1 MQAPQTKQELQ
12 SFLGMVNYLAQFIKD
27 MSQLTHNMRLLLK
40 KNALFQ
46 WTESHEANFQRLKES
61 ISSDTCLMYFDTSK
75 PITLQVDASQ
85 VGLGGVLLQE
95 DSQGRT
101 RPVAYAS
108 KALTPCETRYAN
120 IEREMLAVAWG
131 CIKFHHY
138 LYGRKFICQTDH
150 KPLEDI
156 HLKHLSDAPP
166 RLQRLLL
173 KLQPYD
179 ITIKY
184 VPGQKVPVADALSR
198 VSPSGK
204 TEIKGLDVTIHDLT
218 TTLNHV
224 QVEAIQQ
231 ATREDQVLQML
242 MQQMMQGWPDHIK
255 LLPVALKPFWQL
267 KEDLSIEHSCVTFQ
281 GRFYIPSVLRAGC
294 LKALHQGHP
303 GIVKMKLRAQTSMY
317 WLGLNKEIENHVM
330 HCEPCQVLSKSQQKE
345 PAIPMEIPSR
355 PWQKLGVDLFLHN
368 SSWYVIVADYYS
380 KYPWIFQLAAISSKD
395 VISALKFCFSEYGI
409 PEEVISDNGPQFTA
423 REYQDFAAQYGFRLT
438 TSSPYYPK
446 GHGFIERQV
455 QTIKNLLSKCAKDGS
470 DLYLALLQ
478 LRSTP
483 LDSRT
488 PSPGELLQNRKLR
501 TTLPVIIRPPPNSEA
516 VRAALQSRQ
525 VYTNHDAHAKELSKL
540 LPTQPVWV
548 QNTLTKKW
556 EKGVIKSQAETP
568 RSYIVLTPQGEKRR
582 NRIHLREA
590 GISTNAVPKAPN
602 EEKVK
607 YVLLAPNKSPSV
619 QSVCQ
624 PNEGKVSQSVVENV
638 PKANVQ
644 NVLRPKV
651 KLVPKV
657 NVQSSGLNS
666 TVNSA
671 GKESAYNQS
680 ASSVSKLVVRK
691 DQRLVQEDSKGVP
704 TAPIGIGNNNKA
716 IPKVSAPK
724 PPDPKPS
731 VQEDNNLRRSTR
743 ERKPNKKYLDI
754 SSILTGFNFWNQKSS
769 YQSDIHIV

>member
-1 MQAPQTKQELQ
+1 
-12 SFLGMVNYLAQFIKD
+12 
-27 MSQLTHNMRLLLK
+27 MRLLLK

-75 PITLQVDASQ
+75 LITLQVDASQ

-138 LYGRKFICQTDH
+138 LYGRKFVCQTDH

-166 RLQRLLL
+166 RLPRLLL

-267 KEDLSIEHSCVTFQ
+267 KEDLSIEQSCVTFQ

-355 PWQKLGVDLFLHN
+355 PWQKLGVDLFLHD

-409 PEEVISDNGPQFTA
+409 PEEVRSDNGPQFTA
-423 REYQDFAAQYGFRLT
+423 REYHDFAAQYGFRLT

-446 GHGFIERQV
+446 GHGFIERQG

-470 DLYLALLQ
+470 DPYLALLQ

-488 PSPGELLQNRKLR
+488 PSPGELLHNRKLR

-556 EKGVIKSQAETP
+556 EKGVIKSQADTP

-590 GISTNAVPKAPN
+590 GISTNAVPKASN
-602 EEKVK
+602 VEKVK

-624 PNEGKVSQSVVENV
+624 PNEGKVSQSAVESV

-657 NVQSSGLNS
+657 DVQSSGLNS

-671 GKESAYNQS
+671 DKESAYNQS
-680 ASSVSKLVVRK
+680 ASSVPKLVVRK
-691 DQRLVQEDSKGVP
+691 DQRLVQKDSKGVP

-754 SSILTGFNFWNQKSS
+754 SSILTGFNFWNPKSS
-769 YQSDIHIV
+769 YQSGIHIV

>member
-1 MQAPQTKQELQ
+1 MQ
-12 SFLGMVNYLAQFIKD
+12 
-27 MSQLTHNMRLLLK
+27 
-40 KNALFQ
+40 
-46 WTESHEANFQRLKES
+46 
-61 ISSDTCLMYFDTSK
+61 
-75 PITLQVDASQ
+75 
-85 VGLGGVLLQE
+85 
-95 DSQGRT
+95 
-101 RPVAYAS
+101 
-108 KALTPCETRYAN
+108 
-120 IEREMLAVAWG
+120 
-131 CIKFHHY
+131 
-138 LYGRKFICQTDH
+138 
-150 KPLEDI
+150 
-156 HLKHLSDAPP
+156 
-166 RLQRLLL
+166 
-173 KLQPYD
+173 
-179 ITIKY
+179 
-184 VPGQKVPVADALSR
+184 LSR

-218 TTLNHV
+218 ATLNHV

-330 HCEPCQVLSKSQQKE
+330 HCEPCQVLSKSHQKE
-345 PAIPMEIPSR
+345 QAIPMEIPSR
-355 PWQKLGVDLFLHN
+355 PWQKLVVDLFLHD

-409 PEEVISDNGPQFTA
+409 PEEVRSDNGPQFTA
-423 REYQDFAAQYGFRLT
+423 REYHDFAAQYGFRLT

-446 GHGFIERQV
+446 GHGFIERQG

-470 DLYLALLQ
+470 DPYLALLQ

-488 PSPGELLQNRKLR
+488 PSPGELLHNRKLR

-556 EKGVIKSQAETP
+556 EKGVIKSQADTP

-590 GISTNAVPKAPN
+590 GISTNAVPKASN
-602 EEKVK
+602 VEKVK

-624 PNEGKVSQSVVENV
+624 TNEGKVSQSAVESV

-657 NVQSSGLNS
+657 DVQSLGLNS

-671 GKESAYNQS
+671 DKESAYNQS
-680 ASSVSKLVVRK
+680 ASSVPKLVVRK
-691 DQRLVQEDSKGVP
+691 DQRLVQKDSKGVP

-754 SSILTGFNFWNQKSS
+754 SSILTGFNFWNPKSS
-769 YQSDIHIV
+769 YQSGIHIV